1 MREGTRDVEPAR
13 AHCVVVARGAEIR
26 RALTDQPAQVG
37 VLEVG
42 VGRQQQRHRA
52 ADMGRRHRGAR
63 RAHIVRAYREG
74 RRTLVGRRSEGKDI
88 APGHV
93 DPDRSARAASG
104 RRHVHPPAEIR
115 ESLGGPIVL
124 ARGGHGDDLPHIL
137 RAIGHHVGIAI
148 ARRGDDHCP
157 HGMNPAHD
165 LLGQGIARACG
176 AARPTRVDHPRPVV
190 GGVEDR
196 APEVRIESLALGGK
210 ALEGHDARLGGD
222 AGDSDAVIRH
232 RGDGARDMRAVATV
246 IEGVRVSHVQRS
258 IVKAVQISVDGVCEI
273 ESPEIVDEAVA
284 VVIDAVP
291 IGRVH
296 PAVGVEVFAGIDP
309 DVCRDVRVEIV
320 ESGIHHGHHH
330 TFALGEGP
338 SLGGAHAF
346 QSPEIVEVLVPT
358 ARRVKEGVVGRE
370 GCLVQLVGVVTLD
383 PGDVGVFAIER
394 QCGLGGHALTD
405 LHAVDV
411 GEVRRRRSALA
422 AGAAPS
428 ASSSLLL
435 HLLLQALSQ
444 SPPLLAQGTSVRTTE
459 EGANLAHSHPGLQG
473 VKGVRAVPG
482 FRGEGPPLA
491 KECFGAP
498 VQGVPPLALEFDD
511 DALPAGLGECG
522 LAADEHPYERQCDGR
537 DSPED
542 VAPQRGPVKRS
553 YAGHRTI
560 MPRKGQSLNEG
571 ISRLSQGP
579 ETGFGHLPTIGA
591 RRFRRLLL
599 LLRMG
604 WRWPFVVAEDR
615 AAFCFA

>member
-1 MREGTRDVEPAR
+1 MLGTFGRLLQGAPGFPGHEASVQLGAADRWPRRGHGHEAIALQTQREEFAVHPAVRRPNLEAHHVGALVRVSDIPVAEDALAYGCRMRRGDGEPGIRNIPAAVGESEVQHVRAARGSPYGDAVRPILESVVPVLVVVPVIVSVVVVVFFGVCFGRAGSQNASGAGRVQGSSQSGQGELREGTRDVEPAR

-309 DVCRDVRVEIV
+309 DVCRDVRVEII

-330 TFALGEGP
+330 AFALGEGP

-435 HLLLQALSQ
+435 HLLL
-444 SPPLLAQGTSVRTTE
+444 
-459 EGANLAHSHPGLQG
+459 
-473 VKGVRAVPG
+473 
-482 FRGEGPPLA
+482 
-491 KECFGAP
+491 
-498 VQGVPPLALEFDD
+498 
-511 DALPAGLGECG
+511 
-522 LAADEHPYERQCDGR
+522 
-537 DSPED
+537 
-542 VAPQRGPVKRS
+542 
-553 YAGHRTI
+553 
-560 MPRKGQSLNEG
+560 
-571 ISRLSQGP
+571 
-579 ETGFGHLPTIGA
+579 
-591 RRFRRLLL
+591 
-599 LLRMG
+599 
-604 WRWPFVVAEDR
+604 
-615 AAFCFA
+615 